1 MKSLFLAL
9 GTRPP
14 LASALFVFVVL
25 LATTDERSF
34 GLIPDGQEMLS
45 AGAAVAF
52 DGELGISR
60 DFANGV
66 PRETGDAFSRYGM
79 GLSFAEVPF
88 LWAAR
93 ALHAVSPALPSAPVL
108 VLLPILSLT
117 AAAWGVSRASAFA
130 GLSASV
136 QFGAGAAL
144 VLATPMWGYAGSD
157 FSEPLQAGLVGLSLA
172 ALGALRE
179 APSSRR
185 ALLAGALIGLLPL
198 VKSLLWI
205 VAIPLLV
212 TGLFPRSAA
221 VVASAKARRTR
232 PRGNHL
238 LPVALPLALG
248 ACAPAIVWLVLE
260 LVRFGAPF
268 GGYPGEDF
276 SYPGLIGLLRLTV
289 LPNKGLLVYAPI
301 VLLALPGA
309 LGLRRR
315 DPALALGISAA
326 AIAVLVTAANWWA
339 WDGQAAWG
347 PRLVLPVVPLALLA
361 SAVACDA
368 HAFSR
373 RAGLVFVFAGVLV
386 NAPGS
391 LQPFAPVYALV
402 SAAPAQPISEGR
414 AKGTRYEILRRPD
427 GVLVATPPHHLSL
440 SPGWWP
446 PLVHARLLRERLAGG
461 DVARR
466 LAAGALDLQPRLAP
480 SLTGNPMGALEQAV
494 SPFVWPFWGRSFFSP
509 MPGSV
514 DPYRQ
519 ALYDQAVRD
528 LDSGRSARAR
538 KGLALVL
545 ERDSPSPGAR
555 TLALAA
561 EAAGR
566 SGDRED
572 AGRLLDRSREP
583 CHPWILFV
591 RAGRGEDVSTCV
603 PAGMR
608 QGFLSSIESA
618 RSSGLTVSGWARA
631 ATRRAEAK

>member
-1 MKSLFLAL
+1 MKALFQAL
-9 GTRPP
+9 GARPP
-14 LASALFVFVVL
+14 LTSALFVLVVL

-45 AGAAVAF
+45 AGTAVAF
-52 DGELGISR
+52 GGELGISR
-60 DFANGV
+60 DFVNGV
-66 PRETGDAFSRYGM
+66 PRKTGDAFSRYGM

-93 ALHAVSPALPSAPVL
+93 ALHAASPALPAAPIL

-117 AAAWGVSRASAFA
+117 AAAWGVSRASGFA
-130 GLSASV
+130 GASAGG
-136 QFGAGAAL
+136 QLGAGAAL
-144 VLATPMWGYAGSD
+144 VLATPLWGYAGSD
-157 FSEPLQAGLVGLSLA
+157 FSEPLQAALVGLSLA

-179 APSSRR
+179 TPSRSR
-185 ALLAGALIGLLPL
+185 ALLAGFLIGLLPL

-205 VAIPLLV
+205 VAVPLLV
-212 TGLFPRSAA
+212 IGLAPRPAA
-221 VVASAKARRTR
+221 VAETARAFRGS
-232 PRGNHL
+232 PRGTR
-238 LPVALPLALG
+238 LPTALPLALG
-248 ACAPAIVWLVLE
+248 AFVPAASWLVLE
-260 LVRFGAPF
+260 LVRFGTPF

-276 SYPGLIGLLRLTV
+276 SYPGLVGLLRLTV
-289 LPNKGLLVYAPI
+289 LPNKGLFVYAPI
-301 VLLALPGA
+301 VLLALPGTLV
-309 LGLRRR
+309 LGRR
-315 DPALALGISAA
+315 DPALALGIGAA

-368 HAFSR
+368 HASWR
-373 RAGLVFVFAGVLV
+373 RAGLVFVFAGLLV

-402 SAAPAQPISEGR
+402 SAAPAQPISESR
-414 AKGTRYEILRRPD
+414 ADGTPYEIERRPD
-427 GVLVATPPHHLSL
+427 GILVATAPHHLSL

-446 PLVHARLLRERLAGG
+446 PLVHARLLRERMAGG

-466 LAAGALDLQPRLAP
+466 LAAGALDLQPRLEP
-480 SLTGNPMGALEQAV
+480 SLPDNPTGALKQAA
-494 SPFVWPFWGRSFFSP
+494 SPFVWPFWGRSFFNP

-514 DPYRQ
+514 DPFRR

-538 KGLALVL
+538 AGLDLVL
-545 ERDSPSPGAR
+545 EREGLSPEAR

-566 SGDRED
+566 SGEPED
-572 AGRLLDRSREP
+572 AGRLLHRSPEP
-583 CHPWILFV
+583 CHPWILYV
-591 RAGRGEDVSTCV
+591 RAGRGEDVSACV
-603 PAGMR
+603 PAR
-608 QGFLSSIESA
+608 LRPGFLSSIESG
-618 RSSGLTVSGWARA
+618 RSSGLTVSEWARA
-631 ATRRAEAK
+631 ATRRAAGG